1 MTTVIALLM
10 FLGEPAVLKEH
21 TLMPNVSK
29 CLEKK
34 RVATRNSGV
43 RVSYVCTKVKAEV
56 KDGKIIRIAKDN

>member
-1 MTTVIALLM
+1 METVIALLM

-43 RVSYVCTKVKAEV
+43 RVSYVCTKEKQ
-56 KDGKIIRIAKDN
+56 K

>member
-1 MTTVIALLM
+1 M

-29 CLEKK
+29 CLELK
-34 RVATRNSGV
+34 RIATRNSGI
-43 RVSYVCTKVKAEV
+43 RVSYVCSKVKAEV

>member
-1 MTTVIALLM
+1 METVIALLM

-34 RVATRNSGV
+34 KSCN
-43 RVSYVCTKVKAEV
+43 
-56 KDGKIIRIAKDN
+56 

>member
-29 CLEKK
+29 CLGKK
-34 RVATRNSGV
+34 GIAARNSGA

-56 KDGKIIRIAKDN
+56 KDGKIIRISKSD